1 MICMGFRGDH
11 RMVNPVAFQVCS
23 PQERAN
29 CIGNHCNG
37 RTGKPGLT
45 IKSGMIVG
53 LKHLPSEKTRF
64 YCPQAF
70 LSVDLQCRD
79 DVFMK

>member
-1 MICMGFRGDH
+1 
-11 RMVNPVAFQVCS
+11 MVSRLASQECS
-23 PQERAN
+23 PQDYTN
-29 CIGNHCNG
+29 CISIHCNG

-53 LKHLPSEKTRF
+53 LKHLPSEETRF